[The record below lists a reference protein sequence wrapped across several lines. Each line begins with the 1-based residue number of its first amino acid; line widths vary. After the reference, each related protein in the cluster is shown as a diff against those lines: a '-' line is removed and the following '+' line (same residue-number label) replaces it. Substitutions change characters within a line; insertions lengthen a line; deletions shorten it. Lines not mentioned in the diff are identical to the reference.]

1 MDQNQQIINDKLLA
15 DSLKLIN
22 QAIKKIWFSEGFEP
36 SLEGGGG
43 FLALCVVFRDSSLL
57 IRALG

>member
-36 SLEGGGG
+36 SFEGG
-43 FLALCVVFRDSSLL
+43 ADS
-57 IRALG
+57 